1 MIVPVQRQGDTGHRL
16 EFFRQVSSGR
26 ILSKLLLFHGGPFLK
41 PPYQRIEASLLCRR
55 YKERRPLFYQ
65 GRRK

>member
-26 ILSKLLLFHGGPFLK
+26 ILSASGFSPAAPSLT
-41 PPYQRIEASLLCRR
+41 PPYQRMEAPPLCRG
-55 YKERRPLFYQ
+55 YKDRRPCFYQ
-65 GRRK
+65 ARRK

>member
-26 ILSKLLLFHGGPFLK
+26 ILSKLLLFHGGPFLN
-41 PPYQRIEASLLCRR
+41 PPYQRMGA
-55 YKERRPLFYQ
+55 PLF
-65 GRRK
+65 